1 MLVLSRRP
9 SEEIIIGDNIRITIV
24 QIAGGRV
31 KLGVS
36 APQEVPVHRSEV
48 RDRVRHSGAPGTE
61 PYDPDAPL
69 FRGEAAC
76 G

>member
-1 MLVLSRRP
+1 MLVLSRKP
-9 SEEIIIGDNIRITIV
+9 NEEIVVGDNIRITVV

-36 APQEVPVHRSEV
+36 APQEVPVHRAEV
-48 RDRVRHSGAPGTE
+48 RDRVRYAGLMPRDSGVSC
-61 PYDPDAPL
+61 
-69 FRGEAAC
+69 GERAC